1 MSGLMMPPLTLEEIR
16 EKVRSIRK
24 IFGLS
29 EDGYVDIVKVFESL
43 PDYGVDIEI
52 DAIEDMDNKH
62 GQTYPAKPKIVIRED
77 IYERACEGHG
87 RDRLTIAHEIGHLFL
102 HGTDKISLARVEKE
116 YAVPT
121 WCDPEWQAN
130 AFAGELLA
138 PFRFIKDLSIS
149 DIQVKYGVSATA
161 AKVQKTRRA

>member
-1 MSGLMMPPLTLEEIR
+1 MPPLTLEEIR

>member
-1 MSGLMMPPLTLEEIR
+1 MMPPLTLEEIR

>member
-116 YAVPT
+116 CAVPT
-121 WCDPEWQAN
+121 
-130 AFAGELLA
+130 
-138 PFRFIKDLSIS
+138 
-149 DIQVKYGVSATA
+149 
-161 AKVQKTRRA
+161 

>member
-1 MSGLMMPPLTLEEIR
+1 MSGLMMPPLSLEQIR
-16 EKVRSIRK
+16 EKASAFRK
-24 IFGLS
+24 IFGLT
-29 EDGYVDIVKVFESL
+29 ENGYVDIVKVLESL
-43 PDYGVDIEI
+43 QEYGVEIEI
-52 DAIEDMDNKH
+52 APVHEMANKH

-116 YAVPT
+116 YEIPT

-138 PFRFIKDLSIS
+138 PFRFIRDLGIPE
-149 DIQVKYGVSATA
+149 IQRRYGVSAQA

>member
-1 MSGLMMPPLTLEEIR
+1 MMPPLSLVQIR
-16 EKVRSIRK
+16 EKASAFRK
-24 IFGLS
+24 IFGLT
-29 EDGYVDIVKVFESL
+29 ENGYVDIVKVLENL
-43 PDYGVDIEI
+43 QEYGVEIEI
-52 DAIEDMDNKH
+52 APVHEMANKH

-116 YAVPT
+116 YEVPI

-138 PFRFIKDLSIS
+138 PFRFIKRLSIS

>member
-1 MSGLMMPPLTLEEIR
+1 MSGLMMPPLSLVQIR
-16 EKVRSIRK
+16 EKASAFRK
-24 IFGLS
+24 IFDLG
-29 EDGYVDIVKVFESL
+29 EDGYVDIVKVFETL
-43 PDYGVDIEI
+43 PNYGVDIEI
-52 DAIEDMDNKH
+52 APVCEMNNKH
-62 GQTYPAKPKIVIRED
+62 GQTYPAQPKIVIRED
-77 IYERACEGHG
+77 IYERACEGYG

-138 PFRFIKDLSIS
+138 PFRFIKELPVSE
-149 DIQVKYGVSATA
+149 IQMRYGVSMVA
-161 AKVQKTRRA
+161 ARVQKTRRA

>member
-1 MSGLMMPPLTLEEIR
+1 MPPLSLEQIR
-16 EKVRSIRK
+16 EKASAFRK
-24 IFGLS
+24 IFGLT
-29 EDGYVDIVKVFESL
+29 ENGYVDIVKVLEAL
-43 PDYGVDIEI
+43 QEYGVEIEI
-52 DAIEDMDNKH
+52 APVHEMANKH

-77 IYERACEGHG
+77 IYERACDGYG
-87 RDRLTIAHEIGHLFL
+87 RDRLTVAHEIGHLFL

-138 PFRFIKDLSIS
+138 PFRFIKELSIS
-149 DIQVKYGVSATA
+149 DIQAKYGVSATA
-161 AKVQKTRRA
+161 ANVQKTRRA

>member
-1 MSGLMMPPLTLEEIR
+1 MPPLTLEEIR

-130 AFAGELLA
+130 AFAGEILA

>member
-1 MSGLMMPPLTLEEIR
+1 MPPLSLVQIR
-16 EKVRSIRK
+16 AKASAFRK
-24 IFGLS
+24 IFGLT
-29 EDGYVDIVKVFESL
+29 ENGYVDIVKVLETL
-43 PDYGVDIEI
+43 QEYGVEIEI
-52 DAIEDMDNKH
+52 APVHEMANKH
-62 GQTYPAKPKIVIRED
+62 GQTYPAQPKIVIRED

-116 YAVPT
+116 YEVPT

-138 PFRFIKDLSIS
+138 PFRFIKELSIS
-149 DIQVKYGVSATA
+149 DIQVRYGVSATA

>member
-1 MSGLMMPPLTLEEIR
+1 MSGLMMPPLSLVQIR
-16 EKVRSIRK
+16 EKASAFRK
-24 IFGLS
+24 IFGLT
-29 EDGYVDIVKVFESL
+29 ENGYVDIVKVLENL
-43 PDYGVDIEI
+43 QEYGVEIEI
-52 DAIEDMDNKH
+52 APVHEMANKH

-116 YAVPT
+116 YEVPI

-138 PFRFIKDLSIS
+138 PFRFIKRLSIS

>member
-1 MSGLMMPPLTLEEIR
+1 MPPLSLVQIR
-16 EKVRSIRK
+16 EKASAFRK
-24 IFGLS
+24 IFGLT
-29 EDGYVDIVKVFESL
+29 ENGYVDIVKVLENL
-43 PDYGVDIEI
+43 QEYGVEIEI
-52 DAIEDMDNKH
+52 APVHEMANKH

-116 YAVPT
+116 YEVPI

-138 PFRFIKDLSIS
+138 PFRFIKRLSIS